1 MSGHITREHRAR
13 VIGLT
18 LKLSEQAGQLC
29 AELLPLYD
37 AGVIELGAT
46 DIADRIHGLAIQLSD
61 LVGTQLRRGRHGRID

>member
-18 LKLSEQAGQLC
+18 LRLSEQAGQLC

-37 AGVIELGAT
+37 AGAIELGAT
-46 DIADRIHGLAIQLSD
+46 DIADRIHGLTIQLSD
-61 LVGTQLRRGRHGRID
+61 LVCHQLRKGRYGK